1 MCLETPIKKLVI
13 SIQIGH
19 MKISLLCLALFYI
32 LIPTYTISQGTKKAL
47 LIGIGKYPSS
57 GGWSSLNSVNDLQII
72 NDALVTQ
79 GFLEANIKSIKDEH
93 CTKENII
100 KALKHDLYLVYKK
113 GI

>member
-1 MCLETPIKKLVI
+1 MFRNTYWK
-13 SIQIGH
+13 IGNLDPNWSYENFT
-19 MKISLLCLALFYI
+19 SLSCFVL
-32 LIPTYTISQGTKKAL
+32 YTDSNLHYKSGNKKAL

-79 GFLEANIKSIKDEH
+79 GFLEANIKIIKDEH

-100 KALKHDLYLVYKK
+100 KALKHDLYIVYKK

>member
-1 MCLETPIKKLVI
+1 
-13 SIQIGH
+13 

-79 GFLEANIKSIKDEH
+79 GFLEANIKIIKDEH
-93 CTKENII
+93 CT
-100 KALKHDLYLVYKK
+100 
-113 GI
+113 